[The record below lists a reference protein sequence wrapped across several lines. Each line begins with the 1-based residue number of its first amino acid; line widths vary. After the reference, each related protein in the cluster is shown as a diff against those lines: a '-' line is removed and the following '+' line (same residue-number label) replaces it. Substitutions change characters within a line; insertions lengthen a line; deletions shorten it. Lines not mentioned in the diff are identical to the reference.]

1 MSTAVEQEAPV
12 ARKEQPP
19 TEPRPDRRLPGRGL
33 ALGALVAAWV
43 VVGIVLNGRQTLTVA
58 RSDLSPF
65 ATWVN
70 DLRDTIDA
78 ARGDNPV
85 LVVLDGLATGLN
97 TVITT
102 LQGWLSDAPAGR
114 PVPEIGW
121 LGVIAIAV
129 WIVLVVS
136 GWRLAILCALVFGAF
151 GTFGYWQESIDTL
164 IVTFVSVAIV
174 LVLGIPLGLWMGNSR
189 RATAVVTPVLDLL
202 QTLPSLV
209 YLLPITLVFGIGGAP
224 SVIATLIYALPP
236 VVRITAQG
244 IRAVSPGTLE
254 AAESLGTSRGQ
265 RLRGVQLPMARRT
278 IIVGINQSI
287 MAALSMVTIAAF
299 INSPGLG
306 VPVVTALS
314 SLDVGTA
321 FTAGVLVALLAIL
334 LDRATTAAGERT
346 RLVRTAQQV
355 RQRRIGLLVALVV
368 VGVCVYLSRLYL
380 DLAQFPSSPDL
391 GGPVSTGA
399 QAVADWANDNGSWL
413 TQPISSGFTNAV
425 LNPFQALVADT
436 PWWATAV
443 LLVLAP
449 LLVAGWRS
457 GVVALVCVGVILG
470 VGVWHE
476 AMVTLATALTATVIV
491 IVISLVLGVLMANSR
506 RTDLVLRPL
515 LDAAQTIPPFVY
527 LVPALALFGPTRFTA
542 IVAAVVYGAPIAI
555 KLICDGIQGVAPT
568 TVEAARSVGSS
579 RMQII
584 TQVQLPMARSSVAL
598 AANQGLLYVFAVI
611 VIGGFVGAGG
621 LGYLVVAGFS
631 QTELFGKGVAAGI
644 AITALAVLFDRMTQ
658 GWVSRV
664 DPQESTTKENA

>member
-1 MSTAVEQEAPV
+1 MSTTVEQETPV
-12 ARKEQPP
+12 VEQPTPP
-19 TEPRPDRRLPGRGL
+19 TSDAPARRRPGRGL
-33 ALGALVAAWV
+33 ALLVLLAAWV
-43 VVGIVLNGRQTLTVA
+43 VVSLVLDGRQTLAVA

-65 ATWVN
+65 ARWVN
-70 DLRDTIDA
+70 DLRDSIDA
-78 ARGDNPV
+78 SRGDNPV
-85 LVVLDGLATGLN
+85 LVALGTVSDGLD

-102 LQGWLSDAPAGR
+102 LQGFLSDAPAGR

-121 LGVIAIAV
+121 LGVVAIAV
-129 WIVLVVS
+129 WLVLLVS
-136 GWRLAILCALVFGAF
+136 GWRLAVACAVVFAAF

-164 IVTFVSVAIV
+164 IITFLSVLIV

-224 SVIATLIYALPP
+224 SVFATLLYALPP
-236 VVRITAQG
+236 VVRITAEG
-244 IRAVSPGTLE
+244 IRGVSTGTLE
-254 AAESLGTSRGQ
+254 AAESLGTTRGQ

-287 MAALSMVTIAAF
+287 MAALSMATIAAF

-321 FTAGVLVALLAIL
+321 FTAGVLIAFIAIL
-334 LDRATTAAGERT
+334 LDRVTTAAGERT
-346 RLVRTAQQV
+346 RLVRTAQKV
-355 RQRRIGLLVALVV
+355 RQRRVGLAVALVL
-368 VGVCVYLSRLYL
+368 VGVSVYLSRLYL
-380 DLAQFPSSPDL
+380 DLAIFPDSPDL
-391 GGPVSTGA
+391 GRPVSTAA

-413 TQPISSGFTNAV
+413 TQPISNGFTVAL
-425 LNPFQALVADT
+425 LNPFQSLVADS
-436 PWWATAV
+436 PWWATAL
-443 LLVLAP
+443 LLVVAP
-449 LLVAGWRS
+449 FLIAGWRS
-457 GVVALVCVGVILG
+457 GVIALACVGVILG

-491 IVISLVLGVLMANSR
+491 LAISVVLGVLMANSR
-506 RTDLVLRPL
+506 RTDVVLRPL

-542 IVAAVVYGAPIAI
+542 IVAAIVYGAPVAI
-555 KLICDGIQGVAPT
+555 KLICDGIQGIAPT

-579 RMQII
+579 RMQLI
-584 TQVQLPMARSSVAL
+584 TKVQLPMARSSVAL

-631 QTELFGKGVAAGI
+631 QTELYGKGVAAGI

-664 DPQESTTKENA
+664 DPQKSTSKEST